1 MNNER
6 VYIYIY
12 SIYSNSTLPYLTK
25 SRKHPEI
32 SPPLSFLQ
40 SPTIICTSSNT
51 GITTYEDSMKN
62 HESNVSAIH
71 TVSIANLLS
80 LRATHSQFG
89 PASRPLTQR
98 LILVEDR
105 ATYESVYRA
114 TMVRSRSGLP
124 IDSRRAVEEGEKTR
138 AVSR

>member
-6 VYIYIY
+6 LHIYMY
-12 SIYSNSTLPYLTK
+12 SIYSNSTLAYLTK
-25 SRKHPEI
+25 SCQHPKI
-32 SPPLSFLQ
+32 R
-40 SPTIICTSSNT
+40 TSSNT
-51 GITTYEDSMKN
+51 GITIYEDSMKN
-62 HESNVSAIH
+62 QELDVSAIQM
-71 TVSIANLLS
+71 VSIANLLS
-80 LRATHSQFG
+80 FQATHSQFG

-98 LILVEDR
+98 LILVADR
-105 ATYESVYRA
+105 TTYESVYRA

>member
-6 VYIYIY
+6 VYIY
-12 SIYSNSTLPYLTK
+12 SIYSNFTLPCLTK
-25 SRKHPEI
+25 SCKHPEI
-32 SPPLSFLQ
+32 SPPLSPLQ
-40 SPTIICTSSNT
+40 SPTVICSSSNT

-62 HESNVSAIH
+62 LELNVSTIQI
-71 TVSIANLLS
+71 VPIANLLS

-98 LILVEDR
+98 LILVADR

-124 IDSRRAVEEGEKTR
+124 IDSRRAVQEGEKTR

>member
-6 VYIYIY
+6 VYIY
-12 SIYSNSTLPYLTK
+12 SIYSNFTLPCLTK
-25 SRKHPEI
+25 SCKHPEI
-32 SPPLSFLQ
+32 SPPLSPLQ
-40 SPTIICTSSNT
+40 SPTVICSSSNI
-51 GITTYEDSMKN
+51 GITTYADSMKN
-62 HESNVSAIH
+62 LELNVSTIQI
-71 TVSIANLLS
+71 VPIANLLS

-98 LILVEDR
+98 LILVADR

-124 IDSRRAVEEGEKTR
+124 IDSRRAVQEGEKTR

>member
-6 VYIYIY
+6 VYIY
-12 SIYSNSTLPYLTK
+12 SIYSNFTLPCLTK
-25 SRKHPEI
+25 SCKHPEI
-32 SPPLSFLQ
+32 SPPLSPLR
-40 SPTIICTSSNT
+40 SSTVIYSSSNT

-62 HESNVSAIH
+62 LELNVSTIQI
-71 TVSIANLLS
+71 VPIANLLS

-98 LILVEDR
+98 LILVADR

-124 IDSRRAVEEGEKTR
+124 IDSRRAVQEGEKTR

>member
-6 VYIYIY
+6 VYIY
-12 SIYSNSTLPYLTK
+12 SIYSNFTLPCLTK
-25 SRKHPEI
+25 SCKHPEI
-32 SPPLSFLQ
+32 SPPLSPLQ
-40 SPTIICTSSNT
+40 SPTVICSSSNT
-51 GITTYEDSMKN
+51 GITTYADSMKN
-62 HESNVSAIH
+62 LELNVSTIQI
-71 TVSIANLLS
+71 VPIANLLS

-89 PASRPLTQR
+89 PASRSLTQR
-98 LILVEDR
+98 LILVADR

-124 IDSRRAVEEGEKTR
+124 IDSRRAVQEGEKTR

>member
-6 VYIYIY
+6 VYIY
-12 SIYSNSTLPYLTK
+12 SIYSNFTLPCLTK
-25 SRKHPEI
+25 SCKHPEI
-32 SPPLSFLQ
+32 SPPLSPLQ
-40 SPTIICTSSNT
+40 SSTVIYSSSNT

-62 HESNVSAIH
+62 LELNVSTIQI
-71 TVSIANLLS
+71 VPIANLLS

-98 LILVEDR
+98 LILVADR

-114 TMVRSRSGLP
+114 TMLRSRSGLP
-124 IDSRRAVEEGEKTR
+124 IDSRRAVQEGEKTR